1 MANLSFI
8 DKQLIEEVLQMS
20 GGYVLDFS
28 NRTFDEF
35 MTEVMGESIYA
46 KYEYMSKANLLRR
59 FIADYPDAYIGK
71 MIILAIKY
79 MRNKNLVT
87 QNNEIKVNE
96 LLLFGQSK
104 LGRSSK
110 PKTSETSMA
119 NHANKNRID
128 YKALANDLFKL
139 DAIQDAQKRGY
150 DFEKY
155 LNKLFGIFGLDPH
168 ASYRTETDQ
177 IDGSFI
183 LNGNTVLLEAKYR
196 MASLSKNDLI
206 LFENKVARKS
216 SFARG
221 LFVSLSDFD
230 ENVINYFKDRSS
242 RIIAFSVPELY
253 LMCNEEKD
261 LKEVLNRKFRYLDEY
276 GIIYKH
282 ISQLF

>member
-8 DKQLIEEVLQMS
+8 DKQLIEEVLGMGS
-20 GGYVLDFS
+20 GYVLDFS

-35 MTEVMGESIYA
+35 MTEVIGESIYS

-71 MIILAIKY
+71 MIVLAIKY
-79 MRNKNLVT
+79 MRRKNLIT
-87 QNNEIKVNE
+87 QANEAKVNE

-104 LGRSSK
+104 FGKSAK
-110 PKTSETSMA
+110 PKTSEPPIATSHTRA
-119 NHANKNRID
+119 PID
-128 YKALANDLFKL
+128 YQTLANDLFKL
-139 DAIQDAQKRGY
+139 DAIKDAQRRGY
-150 DFEKY
+150 EFEKY
-155 LNKLFGIFGLDPH
+155 LNRLFGVFELDPH
-168 ASYRTETDQ
+168 ASYRTDTDQ

-196 MASLSKNDLI
+196 IASLSKNDLI

-230 ENVINYFKDRSS
+230 ENVVNYFKDRSS
-242 RIIAFSVPELY
+242 RIIAVSVPEIY
-253 LMCNEEKD
+253 MMCSEEKD
-261 LKEVLNRKFRYLDEY
+261 LKEVLTRKFRYLDEY
-276 GIIYKH
+276 GVIYKH

>member
-8 DKQLIEEVLQMS
+8 DKQLIEDVLQMS
-20 GGYVLDFS
+20 GGYVLDFT

-35 MTEVMGESIYA
+35 MTEVIGESIYA

-59 FIADYPDAYIGK
+59 FMADYPDAYIGK

-79 MRNKNLVT
+79 MRSKNLIT
-87 QNNEIKVNE
+87 QANESKVSE

-104 LGRSSK
+104 MGRSSK
-110 PKTSETSMA
+110 PTTAAPSPT
-119 NHANKNRID
+119 HCDNKNRID
-128 YKALANDLFKL
+128 YKSLANDLYKL
-139 DAIQDAQKRGY
+139 DAIKDVQRRGY

-177 IDGSFI
+177 IDGSFM
-183 LNGNTVLLEAKYR
+183 LNGNTILLEAKYR
-196 MASLSKNDLI
+196 VASLSKDDLI
-206 LFENKVARKS
+206 LFENKVVRKS

-230 ENVINYFKDRSS
+230 EKVINYFKDRSS
-242 RIIAFSVPELY
+242 RIIVFSVPELY
-253 LMCNEEKD
+253 LMCSEETD
-261 LKEVLNRKFRYLDEY
+261 LKEVLTRKFRYLDEY

-282 ISQLF
+282 ITQLF

>member
-8 DKQLIEEVLQMS
+8 DKQLIEEVLGMGS
-20 GGYVLDFS
+20 GYVLDFS

-35 MTEVMGESIYA
+35 MTEVIGESIYS

-71 MIILAIKY
+71 MIVLAIKY
-79 MRNKNLVT
+79 MRSKNLVT
-87 QNNEIKVNE
+87 SANEAKVNE

-104 LGRSSK
+104 LGKSAK
-110 PKTSETSMA
+110 PKTSEPPTATSHTR
-119 NHANKNRID
+119 NQID
-128 YKALANDLFKL
+128 YQTLANDLFKL
-139 DAIQDAQKRGY
+139 DAIKDAQRKGY
-150 DFEKY
+150 EFEKY
-155 LNKLFGIFGLDPH
+155 LNRLFGVFGLDPH
-168 ASYRTETDQ
+168 ASYRTDMDQ

-196 MASLSKNDLI
+196 IASLSKNDLI

-230 ENVINYFKDRSS
+230 DNVVNYFKDRSS
-242 RIIAFSVPELY
+242 RIIGVVF
-253 LMCNEEKD
+253 
-261 LKEVLNRKFRYLDEY
+261 
-276 GIIYKH
+276 H
-282 ISQLF
+282 

>member
-1 MANLSFI
+1 MG
-8 DKQLIEEVLQMS
+8 
-20 GGYVLDFS
+20 GGYVLNFT

-35 MTEVMGESIYA
+35 MTEVIGESIYA

-59 FIADYPDAYIGK
+59 FMADYPDAYIGK
-71 MIILAIKY
+71 MIILAINY
-79 MRNKNLVT
+79 MRSKNLVT
-87 QNNEIKVNE
+87 RANESKVNE
-96 LLLFGQSK
+96 LLSFGQSK
-104 LGRSSK
+104 LGRKLKS
-110 PKTSETSMA
+110 KTSETSMD
-119 NHANKNRID
+119 NRDNRSRID
-128 YKALANDLFKL
+128 YQALASDLLKL
-139 DAIQDAQKRGY
+139 DAIKDAQRRGY

-155 LNKLFGIFGLDPH
+155 LNKLFGVFGLDPH
-168 ASYRTETDQ
+168 ASYRTDTDQ

-196 MASLSKNDLI
+196 VASLSKNDLI
-206 LFENKVARKS
+206 LFENKVTRKS

-253 LMCNEEKD
+253 LMCIEEID
-261 LKEVLNRKFRYLDEY
+261 LKEVLARKFRYLDEY

-282 ISQLF
+282 ITQLF

>member
-35 MTEVMGESIYA
+35 MTEVIGESIYA

-59 FIADYPDAYIGK
+59 FIKDYPDAYIGK
-71 MIILAIKY
+71 MIILAINY
-79 MRNKNLVT
+79 MRSKNLVT
-87 QNNEIKVNE
+87 QANESKVNE
-96 LLLFGQSK
+96 LLSFGQSK
-104 LGRSSK
+104 LGRKPK
-110 PKTSETSMA
+110 PKTSEASMD
-119 NHANKNRID
+119 NRDDRSRID
-128 YKALANDLFKL
+128 YQALASDLLKL
-139 DAIQDAQKRGY
+139 DAIKDAQRRGY

-155 LNKLFGIFGLDPH
+155 LNKLFGVFGLDPH
-168 ASYRTETDQ
+168 ASYRTDTDQ

-196 MASLSKNDLI
+196 VASLSKNDLI
-206 LFENKVARKS
+206 LFENKVTRKS
-216 SFARG
+216 SFSRG
-221 LFVSLSDFD
+221 LFVYLSDFD

-242 RIIAFSVPELY
+242 RIIAFSVSELY
-253 LMCNEEKD
+253 LMCIEEKD
-261 LKEVLNRKFRYLDEY
+261 LKEVLARKFRYLDEY

-282 ISQLF
+282 ITQLF

>member
-8 DKQLIEEVLQMS
+8 DKQLIEEVLGMS
-20 GGYVLDFS
+20 SGYVLDFS

-35 MTEVMGESIYA
+35 MTEVIGESIYS

-71 MIILAIKY
+71 MIVLAIKY
-79 MRNKNLVT
+79 MRSKNLVT
-87 QNNEIKVNE
+87 QANEAKVNE

-104 LGRSSK
+104 LGKSTK
-110 PKTSETSMA
+110 PKTSEPPIATLPQR
-119 NHANKNRID
+119 NPID
-128 YKALANDLFKL
+128 CQTLADDLFKL
-139 DAIQDAQKRGY
+139 DAIKEAQRRGY
-150 DFEKY
+150 EFEKY
-155 LNKLFGIFGLDPH
+155 LNRLFGVFGLDPH
-168 ASYRTETDQ
+168 ASYRTDTDQ

-196 MASLSKNDLI
+196 IASLSKNDLI
-206 LFENKVARKS
+206 IFENKVARKS

-230 ENVINYFKDRSS
+230 ENVVNYFKDRSS
-242 RIIAFSVPELY
+242 RIIAVSVPEIY
-253 LMCNEEKD
+253 MMCSEEKD
-261 LKEVLNRKFRYLDEY
+261 LREVLTRKFRYLDEY

>member
-8 DKQLIEEVLQMS
+8 DKQLIEDVFGMRS
-20 GGYVLDFS
+20 GYVLDFT
-28 NRTFDEF
+28 NRTFDDF
-35 MTEVMGESIYA
+35 MAEVIGESIYT
-46 KYEYMSKANLLRR
+46 KYEHMSKAKLLRR
-59 FIADYPDAYIGK
+59 FMEDYPDAYIGK

-79 MRNKNLVT
+79 MHSKNLVT
-87 QNNEIKVNE
+87 QTNENKVNE

-104 LGRSSK
+104 LGRQSK
-110 PKTSETSMA
+110 TKTSGFSKDYCD
-119 NHANKNRID
+119 NKNQID
-128 YKALANDLFKL
+128 FKALVNNLLKL
-139 DAIQDAQKRGY
+139 DAIKDVQRRGY
-150 DFEKY
+150 EFEKY
-155 LNKLFGIFGLDPH
+155 LNNLFGIFGLDPH

-216 SFARG
+216 PFARG

-253 LMCNEEKD
+253 LMCSEEKD
-261 LKEVLNRKFRYLDEY
+261 LKDILNRKFRYLDEY

>member
-8 DKQLIEEVLQMS
+8 DKQLIEEVLGMS
-20 GGYVLDFS
+20 SGYVLDFS

-35 MTEVMGESIYA
+35 MTEVIGESIYS

-71 MIILAIKY
+71 MIVLAIKY
-79 MRNKNLVT
+79 MRSKNLVT
-87 QNNEIKVNE
+87 QANEAKVNK

-104 LGRSSK
+104 LGKSTK
-110 PKTSETSMA
+110 PKTSESPIATSPQR
-119 NHANKNRID
+119 NPID
-128 YKALANDLFKL
+128 YQTLADDLFKL
-139 DAIQDAQKRGY
+139 DVIKEAQRRGY
-150 DFEKY
+150 EFEKY
-155 LNKLFGIFGLDPH
+155 LNRLFGVFGLDPH
-168 ASYRTETDQ
+168 ASYRTDTDQ

-196 MASLSKNDLI
+196 IASLSKNDLI

-230 ENVINYFKDRSS
+230 ENVVNYFKDRSS
-242 RIIAFSVPELY
+242 RIIAVSVPEIY
-253 LMCNEEKD
+253 MMCSEEKD
-261 LKEVLNRKFRYLDEY
+261 LREVLTRKFRYLDEY

>member
-35 MTEVMGESIYA
+35 MTEVIGESIYA

-59 FIADYPDAYIGK
+59 FIKDYPDAYIGK
-71 MIILAIKY
+71 MIILAINY
-79 MRNKNLVT
+79 MRSKNLVT
-87 QNNEIKVNE
+87 QANESKVNE
-96 LLLFGQSK
+96 LLSFGQSK
-104 LGRSSK
+104 LGRKPK
-110 PKTSETSMA
+110 PKTSEASMD
-119 NHANKNRID
+119 NRDDRSRID
-128 YKALANDLFKL
+128 YQALASDLLKL
-139 DAIQDAQKRGY
+139 DAIKDAQRRGY

-155 LNKLFGIFGLDPH
+155 LNKLFGVFGLDPH
-168 ASYRTETDQ
+168 ASYRTDTDQ

-196 MASLSKNDLI
+196 VASLSKNDLI
-206 LFENKVARKS
+206 LFENKVTRKS
-216 SFARG
+216 SFSRG

-242 RIIAFSVPELY
+242 RIIAFSVSELY
-253 LMCNEEKD
+253 LMCIEEKD
-261 LKEVLNRKFRYLDEY
+261 LKEVLARKFRYLDEY

-282 ISQLF
+282 ITQLF

>member
-8 DKQLIEEVLQMS
+8 DKQLIEEVLGMS
-20 GGYVLDFS
+20 SGYVLDFS

-35 MTEVMGESIYA
+35 MTEVIGESIYS

-71 MIILAIKY
+71 MIVLAIKY
-79 MRNKNLVT
+79 MRSKNLVT
-87 QNNEIKVNE
+87 EANEAKVNE

-104 LGRSSK
+104 LGKSVK
-110 PKTSETSMA
+110 PKTSEPPIATSSQR
-119 NHANKNRID
+119 NQID
-128 YKALANDLFKL
+128 YQTLVNDLFKL
-139 DAIQDAQKRGY
+139 DAIKEAQRRGY
-150 DFEKY
+150 EFEKY
-155 LNKLFGIFGLDPH
+155 LNRLFGVFGLDPH
-168 ASYRTETDQ
+168 ASYRTDTDQ

-196 MASLSKNDLI
+196 VASLSKNDLI
-206 LFENKVARKS
+206 LFENKVSRKS

-230 ENVINYFKDRSS
+230 ENVVNYFKDRSS
-242 RIIAFSVPELY
+242 RIIAVSVPEIY
-253 LMCNEEKD
+253 MMCSEEKD
-261 LKEVLNRKFRYLDEY
+261 LREVLTRKFRYLDEY

>member
-8 DKQLIEEVLQMS
+8 DKQLIEEVLGMS
-20 GGYVLDFS
+20 SGYVLDFS

-35 MTEVMGESIYA
+35 MTEVIGESIYS

-71 MIILAIKY
+71 MIVLAIKY
-79 MRNKNLVT
+79 MRSKNLVT
-87 QNNEIKVNE
+87 QANESKVNE

-104 LGRSSK
+104 LGKSVK
-110 PKTSETSMA
+110 PKTSEPPIA
-119 NHANKNRID
+119 APPQRNQID
-128 YKALANDLFKL
+128 YQTLADDLFKL
-139 DAIQDAQKRGY
+139 DAIKNAQRRGY
-150 DFEKY
+150 EFEKY
-155 LNKLFGIFGLDPH
+155 LNRLFGVFGLDPH
-168 ASYRTETDQ
+168 ASYRTDTDQ

-196 MASLSKNDLI
+196 IASLSKNDLI

-230 ENVINYFKDRSS
+230 ENVVNYFKDRSS
-242 RIIAFSVPELY
+242 RIIAVSVPEIY
-253 LMCNEEKD
+253 MMCSEEKD
-261 LKEVLNRKFRYLDEY
+261 LREVLTRKFRYLDEY
-276 GIIYKH
+276 GVIYKH